1 MQFWVHSKLHI
12 ISNLPRG
19 IDFQTMI
26 NEFQRKWSFPQCLG
40 AIDSTRIPIK
50 VPLLH
55 QADYFNRKS
64 FHSVI
69 LQVLAWHI
77 IPGCFVRSQLG
88 KMITE
93 GRMITNDVNLSR
105 VIDNHIIKPFLIGDP
120 AYPLSKHLMKNY
132 PGVNLILEKE
142 HFNYRLS
149 CAYVQVEKG
158 LGWLKGRCRCL
169 HKQRDCDPDKVVLHS
184 YDSLYSA
191 QHVGR
196 AKGVLSLRVEQ
207 VEWEWNWWSTKAPSP
222 KWWWGS

>member
-1 MQFWVHSKLHI
+1 MQFLVHSKLHI

-26 NEFQRKWSFPQCLG
+26 NEFQRKWNFPQCLG

-77 IPGCFVRSQLG
+77 IPGCFARSQLG

-93 GRMITNDVNLSR
+93 GRMITNDVNWSR

-132 PGVNLILEKE
+132 PGVNLILEKNISTTDLAVLT
-142 HFNYRLS
+142 FRLKEGLDGLREDVDVCIS
-149 CAYVQVEKG
+149 SEIVTLTKVCFIVMTACMLHNMWVERKECY
-158 LGWLKGRCRCL
+158 L
-169 HKQRDCDPDKVVLHS
+169 
-184 YDSLYSA
+184 
-191 QHVGR
+191 
-196 AKGVLSLRVEQ
+196 
-207 VEWEWNWWSTKAPSP
+207 
-222 KWWWGS
+222 